1 MFPIGNGRESNPVN
15 ASINLMCGI
24 IGMAGRDHVQDQLMR
39 GLARMEYRGY
49 DSAGVCIRGSDGL
62 ECRKESGK
70 LVHLEHNLAEHAL
83 AGFIG
88 IGHTRWATHGAPTR
102 ENAHPHLGKDVAVVH
117 NGIIENH
124 EELRRQLYKDGV
136 RFRSQTDSEVIPW
149 LLSGYLDTKKS
160 AEAAWRAT
168 VDRLDGAYAI
178 VAIMERDEKRLWFA
192 RRGSPL
198 LLGRDG
204 HAVYAA
210 SDALALSD
218 MAKELIYLE
227 EGDVG
232 CITLNRCQIWNMRGN
247 EVRRTWRSMP
257 SGVRVSGKD
266 GFSHYM
272 EKEIYEQPHVLA
284 EILRAYVGKHRIIFP
299 DAPLLDTVT
308 LPPRIVMV
316 ACGTSY
322 HAALTARYWLERFL
336 QISVEV
342 DVASEYR
349 YRNPVIGPDTW
360 LITLSQS
367 GETADTLEAL
377 RLFKS
382 HTPDNPTLA
391 LCNVPF
397 SSLARESDGVIHLLA
412 GPEVGVASTK
422 AYTAQLAVLALFALK
437 LAHDCG
443 AMTDDVFDGH
453 LAAMRDVVS
462 GMNVLLQQSRQVS
475 ELARLFESV
484 HGSLFLGRGP
494 CYPLALEGALK
505 LKEISYLHA
514 EGYAAGEMK
523 HGPIALIDAHLPVVV
538 LAPRQYHLQKVLS
551 NLREVQARGAKVI
564 LLTDLPREDWPAG
577 VDAVIG
583 LPEGDYF
590 TTPLYAAIPL
600 QLLAYYVACI
610 KGTDVDQPRNL
621 AKSVTVE

>member
-1 MFPIGNGRESNPVN
+1 MG
-15 ASINLMCGI
+15 
-24 IGMAGRDHVQDQLMR
+24 

-49 DSAGVCIRGSDGL
+49 DSAGICIHGSDGL
-62 ECRKESGK
+62 TCKKEPGK
-70 LVHLEHNLAEHAL
+70 LMYLQQSLARHDL
-83 AGFIG
+83 KGCSG

-102 ENAHPHLGKDVAVVH
+102 ENAHPHLGHGVAVVH

-124 EELRRQLYKDGV
+124 EVLRKGLRNGGV
-136 RFRSQTDSEVIPW
+136 EFHSQTDSEVIPW
-149 LLSGYLDTKKS
+149 LLSAYLQETKTLPD
-160 AEAAWRAT
+160 AWKAT
-168 VDRLDGAYAI
+168 IGQLEGAYAI
-178 VAIMERDEKRLWFA
+178 VAIAEQDDESLWFA

-198 LLGRDG
+198 LLGRGGD
-204 HAVYAA
+204 AVFAA
-210 SDALALSD
+210 SDALALSG
-218 MAKELIYLE
+218 MAEEVMYLE
-227 EGDVG
+227 EGDIG
-232 CITLNRCQIWNMRGN
+232 RISLECCQIWDAQGE
-247 EVRRTWRSMP
+247 EVRRVWHDIPETVRSAE
-257 SGVRVSGKD
+257 KD

-272 EKEIYEQPHVLA
+272 EKEIYEQPRVLA
-284 EILRAYVGKHRIIFP
+284 DILQAYVEDHRIIFH
-299 DAPLLDTVT
+299 DAPLLDTVK
-308 LPPRIVMV
+308 LPSRIVMV

-382 HTPDNPTLA
+382 HTPDNPALA
-391 LCNVPF
+391 LCNVPHA
-397 SSLARESDGVIHLLA
+397 SLARESDGVIHLLA
-412 GPEVGVASTK
+412 GAEVGVASTK
-422 AYTAQLAVLALFALK
+422 AYTAQLAVLALFAIK

-443 AMTDDVFDGH
+443 AMADDIFAGH
-453 LAAMRDVVS
+453 LAAMRDAVS
-462 GMNVLLQQSRQVS
+462 GMNGLLQQSGQVS
-475 ELARLFESV
+475 ELTHLFESV

-523 HGPIALIDAHLPVVV
+523 HGPIALIDANLPVVV

-551 NLREVQARGAKVI
+551 NLQEVQARGAKVI
-564 LLTDLPREDWPAG
+564 LLTDLPREDWPEG

-590 TTPLYAAIPL
+590 TTPLYVAIPL
-600 QLLAYYVACI
+600 QLLAYYVACA

>member
-1 MFPIGNGRESNPVN
+1 MN
-15 ASINLMCGI
+15 
-24 IGMAGRDHVQDQLMR
+24 

-49 DSAGVCIRGSDGL
+49 DSAGICIRGGEGL
-62 ECRKESGK
+62 ECRKEPGK
-70 LVHLEHNLAEHAL
+70 LAHLRQNLARNAL
-83 AGFIG
+83 QGSVG

-102 ENAHPHLGKDVAVVH
+102 ENAHPHLGNGVAVVH

-124 EELRRQLYKDGV
+124 EALRKSLRNGGV
-136 RFRSQTDSEVIPW
+136 QFQSQTDSEVIPW
-149 LLSGYLDTKKS
+149 LLSSHLQQNKGIFK
-160 AEAAWRAT
+160 AWKAT
-168 VDRLDGAYAI
+168 IAQLEGAYAI
-178 VAIMERDEKRLWFA
+178 VAISEQDDESLWFA

-198 LLGRDG
+198 LLGRRRD
-204 HAVYAA
+204 AVFAA
-210 SDALALSD
+210 SDALALSG
-218 MAKELIYLE
+218 MAEQVLYLE
-227 EGDVG
+227 DGDIG
-232 CITLNRCQIWNMRGN
+232 CISLKCCRIWDAQGK
-247 EVRRTWRSMP
+247 EVRRVWQEIPAMAGSTE
-257 SGVRVSGKD
+257 KD

-272 EKEIYEQPHVLA
+272 EKEIYEQPRVLA
-284 EILRAYVGKHRIIFP
+284 DILQAYVEDHRIMFH
-299 DAPLLDTVT
+299 DAPLLDAVK
-308 LPPRIVMV
+308 LPSRIVMV

-382 HTPDNPTLA
+382 HTPDNPALA

-412 GPEVGVASTK
+412 GAEVGVASTK
-422 AYTAQLAVLALFALK
+422 AYTAQLAVLALFSIK

-443 AMTDDVFDGH
+443 AMTDDVFNSH
-453 LAAMRDVVS
+453 LAAMRNTVS
-462 GMNVLLQQSRQVS
+462 GMHELLQRSGRVS
-475 ELARLFESV
+475 ELTRLFESV

-523 HGPIALIDAHLPVVV
+523 HGPIALIDANLPVVV

-551 NLREVQARGAKVI
+551 NLQEVQARGAKVI
-564 LLTDLPREDWPAG
+564 LLTDLPREDWPEG
-577 VDAVIG
+577 VDAVIE

-590 TTPLYAAIPL
+590 TTPLYVAIPL
-600 QLLAYYVACI
+600 QLLAYYVACA

>member
-1 MFPIGNGRESNPVN
+1 
-15 ASINLMCGI
+15 MCGI
-24 IGMAGRDHVQDQLMR
+24 IGAVARDGVQDHLMDA
-39 GLARMEYRGY
+39 LARMEYRGY
-49 DSAGVCIRGSDGL
+49 DSAGICIRGPEGL
-62 ECRKESGK
+62 ACRKEPGK
-70 LVHLEHNLAEHAL
+70 LIHLQQKLAEHPL
-83 AGFIG
+83 PGSCG

-102 ENAHPHLGKDVAVVH
+102 ENAHPHLGNGVAVVH

-124 EELRRQLYKDGV
+124 AALRRQLEDDGAV
-136 RFRSQTDSEVIPW
+136 FRSQTDSEVIPW
-149 LLSGYLDTKKS
+149 LLSSHLKEKKGPS
-160 AEAAWRAT
+160 EAWQAT
-168 VDRLDGAYAI
+168 VNQLDGAYAI
-178 VAIMERDEKRLWFA
+178 VSIMERDEESLWFA

-198 LLGRDG
+198 LLGRGGD
-204 HAVYAA
+204 AVYAA
-210 SDALALSD
+210 SDALALSG
-218 MAKELIYLE
+218 MAEEVIYLE
-227 EGDVG
+227 EGDTG
-232 CITLNRCQIWNMRGN
+232 CISLHRCQIWDAQGK
-247 EVRRTWRSMP
+247 EVRRAWQDMPTTVRSA
-257 SGVRVSGKD
+257 GKD

-272 EKEIYEQPHVLA
+272 EKEIYEQPRVLA
-284 EILRAYVGKHRIIFP
+284 DILQAYVKDHRILFP
-299 DAPLLDTVT
+299 EAALPDTGK
-308 LPPRIVMV
+308 LPARIVMV

-377 RLFKS
+377 RLFKTN
-382 HTPDNPTLA
+382 TPDNPALA

-397 SSLARESDGVIHLLA
+397 SSLARESDGVIYLLA
-412 GPEVGVASTK
+412 GAEVGVASTK
-422 AYTAQLAVLALFALK
+422 AFTAQLAVLALLTLK
-437 LAHDCG
+437 MAHDCG
-443 AMTDDVFDGH
+443 AMADDAFKGH
-453 LAAMRDVVS
+453 LAAMRDVVP
-462 GMNVLLQQSRQVS
+462 GMNMLLQQSQQVAA
-475 ELARLFESV
+475 LTRLFEAI

-494 CYPLALEGALK
+494 CYPLAMEGALK

-523 HGPIALIDAHLPVVV
+523 HGPIALIDAQLPVVV
-538 LAPRQYHLQKVLS
+538 LAPQQYHLQKVLS
-551 NLREVQARGAKVI
+551 NLQEVQARGAKVI
-564 LLTDLPREDWPAG
+564 LLTDLPQKDWPKD

-600 QLLAYYVACI
+600 QLLAYHVGCA

>member
-1 MFPIGNGRESNPVN
+1 
-15 ASINLMCGI
+15 MCGI
-24 IGMAGRDHVQDQLMR
+24 IGVVAGDDVQNRLMDA
-39 GLARMEYRGY
+39 LLRMEYRGY
-49 DSAGVCIRGSDGL
+49 DSAGICIAGSNGI
-62 ECRKESGK
+62 ECRKEAGK
-70 LVHLEHNLAEHAL
+70 LIHLQNSLASHAL
-83 AGFIG
+83 SGSCG

-102 ENAHPHLGKDVAVVH
+102 ENAHPHLGHGVAVVH

-124 EELRRQLYKDGV
+124 ATLRHQLEDDGV
-136 RFRSQTDSEVIPW
+136 MFQSQTDSEVIPW
-149 LLSGYLDTKKS
+149 LLSSYLKKKQVL
-160 AEAAWRAT
+160 ADAWKLT
-168 VDRLDGAYAI
+168 MDELSGAYAI
-178 VAIMERDEKRLWFA
+178 VAILEQDGENLWFA

-198 LLGRDG
+198 LLGRSED
-204 HAVYAA
+204 AVYAA
-210 SDALALSD
+210 SDALALSGVAED
-218 MAKELIYLE
+218 IVYLE
-227 EGDVG
+227 EGDCG
-232 CITLNRCQIWNMRGN
+232 CISPHHCRIWDAQGKEVQRVWQHIPSTLQA
-247 EVRRTWRSMP
+247 V
-257 SGVRVSGKD
+257 GKD

-272 EKEIYEQPHVLA
+272 EKEIHEQPRVLA
-284 EILRAYVGKHRIIFP
+284 EILQAYVKEQQIVFP
-299 DAPLLDTVT
+299 EAALLDTDK
-308 LPPRIVMV
+308 LPARIVMV

-377 RLFKS
+377 RLFKRN
-382 HTPDNPTLA
+382 TPDNPTLA

-397 SSLARESDGVIHLLA
+397 SSLARESDGVIQLLA
-412 GPEVGVASTK
+412 GAEVGVASTK
-422 AYTAQLAVLALFALK
+422 AYTAQLAVLALLTLK
-437 LAHDCG
+437 IAHHGG
-443 AMTDDVFDGH
+443 AMQDDAFTGH
-453 LAAMRDVVS
+453 LAAMHDVVG
-462 GMNVLLQQSRQVS
+462 GMNMLLHQSQQI
-475 ELARLFESV
+475 EALTRLFGTV
-484 HGSLFLGRGP
+484 HGALFLGRGP
-494 CYPLALEGALK
+494 CYPLAMEGALK

-523 HGPIALIDAHLPVVV
+523 HGPIALIDAQIPVVV
-538 LAPRQYHLQKVLS
+538 LAARQYHLQKVLS
-551 NLREVQARGAKVI
+551 NLQEVQARGAKVI
-564 LLTDLPREDWPAG
+564 LLTDLPETDWPKD

-600 QLLAYYVACI
+600 QLLAYYVACA

>member
-1 MFPIGNGRESNPVN
+1 
-15 ASINLMCGI
+15 MCGI
-24 IGMAGRDHVQDQLMR
+24 IGAVARDDVQDRLMG

-49 DSAGVCIRGSDGL
+49 DSAGICIRGPDGFD
-62 ECRKESGK
+62 CRKEPGK
-70 LVHLEHNLAEHAL
+70 LLHLQQNLARHSL
-83 AGFIG
+83 SGSCG
-88 IGHTRWATHGAPTR
+88 IGHTRWATHGTPTR
-102 ENAHPHLGKDVAVVH
+102 ENAHPHLGKGVAAVH
-117 NGIIENH
+117 NGIIENYK
-124 EELRRQLYKDGV
+124 ELRQELSNNGAK
-136 RFRSQTDSEVIPW
+136 FQSQTDSEVIP
-149 LLSGYLDTKKS
+149 LLWSSHLQDK
-160 AEAAWRAT
+160 EAPLEAWKAT
-168 VDRLDGAYAI
+168 IRQLAGAYAI
-178 VAIMERDEKRLWFA
+178 AAIMEQGDEALWFA

-198 LLGRDG
+198 LLGRSGD
-204 HAVYAA
+204 AVYAA
-210 SDALALSD
+210 SDALALSGMAED
-218 MAKELIYLE
+218 MMYLE
-227 EGDVG
+227 EGDIG
-232 CITLNRCQIWNMRGN
+232 CISLNHCQVWNAHGKK
-247 EVRRTWRSMP
+247 VRRSWQDMP
-257 SGVRVSGKD
+257 SAVRSAGKD

-272 EKEIYEQPHVLA
+272 EKEIHEQPRVLA
-284 EILRAYVGKHRIIFP
+284 DILQTYVEDHRIIFP
-299 DAPLLDTVT
+299 DAPLLDAET
-308 LPPRIVMV
+308 LPARIVMV

-349 YRNPVIGPDTW
+349 YRDPVIGPDTW

-382 HTPDNPTLA
+382 HTPDNPSLA

-397 SSLARESDGVIHLLA
+397 SSLERESDSVIHLLA
-412 GPEVGVASTK
+412 GAEVGVASTK
-422 AYTAQLAVLALFALK
+422 AYTAQLAVLALLALK
-437 LAHDCG
+437 MAHDCG
-443 AMTDDVFDGH
+443 AMTDVAFEGH
-453 LAAMRDVVS
+453 LAAMRDTVS
-462 GMNVLLQQSRQVS
+462 GMNVLLQHSEQVAA
-475 ELARLFESV
+475 LTPLFDPV

-494 CYPLALEGALK
+494 CYPLAMEGALK

-523 HGPIALIDAHLPVVV
+523 HGPIALIDANLPVVV

-551 NLREVQARGAKVI
+551 NLQEVQARGAKVI
-564 LLTDLPREDWPAG
+564 LLTDLLQEDWPKD

-590 TTPLYAAIPL
+590 TTPLYVAIPL
-600 QLLAYYVACI
+600 QLLAYYVACA

>member
-1 MFPIGNGRESNPVN
+1 
-15 ASINLMCGI
+15 MCGI
-24 IGMAGRDHVQDQLMR
+24 IGSVTRGQVQDRLMN
-39 GLARMEYRGY
+39 GLAHMEYRGY
-49 DSAGVCIRGSDGL
+49 DSAGICICGADGL

-70 LVHLEHNLAEHAL
+70 LTHLQQSL
-83 AGFIG
+83 AGRALPGCIG
-88 IGHTRWATHGAPTR
+88 VGHTRWATHGAPTR
-102 ENAHPHLGKDVAVVH
+102 ENAHPHLGNGVAVVH
-117 NGIIENH
+117 NGIIENYGA
-124 EELRRQLYKDGV
+124 LRESLARGGT
-136 RFRSQTDSEVIPW
+136 RFQSQTDSEVIPW
-149 LLSGYLDTKKS
+149 LLSSYLQEKKVTLK
-160 AEAAWRAT
+160 AWKAT
-168 VDRLDGAYAI
+168 TGQLEGAYAI
-178 VAIMERDEKRLWFA
+178 VAIAEHDEENLWFA

-198 LLGRDG
+198 LLGRSGD
-204 HAVYAA
+204 AVFVA
-210 SDALALSD
+210 SDALALSG
-218 MAKELIYLE
+218 MAEEVIYLE
-227 EGDVG
+227 EGDIG
-232 CITLNRCQIWNMRGN
+232 CISLSGFQIWDMQGK
-247 EVRRTWRSMP
+247 ESRRAWREIPATAS
-257 SGVRVSGKD
+257 SVGKD

-272 EKEIYEQPHVLA
+272 EKEIYEQPRVLA
-284 EILRAYVGKHRIIFP
+284 DILQAYVENHQIVFP
-299 DAPLLDTVT
+299 DASWLDTTT
-308 LPPRIVMV
+308 LPSRIVMV

-382 HTPDNPTLA
+382 HTPDNPALA

-397 SSLARESDGVIHLLA
+397 ASLERESDGVIHLLA
-412 GPEVGVASTK
+412 GAEVGVASTK
-422 AYTAQLAVLALFALK
+422 AYTAQLAVLALFAIK

-443 AMTDDVFDGH
+443 AMTDDAFDGH
-453 LAAMRDVVS
+453 LAAMRDAVS
-462 GMNVLLQQSRQVS
+462 GMNVLLQQSRQVL
-475 ELARLFESV
+475 ELARLFESA
-484 HGSLFLGRGP
+484 HGALFLGRGP

-523 HGPIALIDAHLPVVV
+523 HGPIALIDAYLPVVV

-564 LLTDLPREDWPAG
+564 LLTDLPREDWPG
-577 VDAVIG
+577 DVDAVIG

-600 QLLAYYVACI
+600 QLLAYAVACA

>member
-1 MFPIGNGRESNPVN
+1 
-15 ASINLMCGI
+15 MCGI
-24 IGMAGRDHVQDQLMR
+24 IGAVARADVQDRLMG
-39 GLARMEYRGY
+39 GLMRMEYRGY
-49 DSAGVCIRGSDGL
+49 DSAGICVRGSDGL
-62 ECRKESGK
+62 ECIKEPGK
-70 LVHLEHNLAEHAL
+70 LSCLQHKLAGHAL
-83 AGFIG
+83 PGSCG

-102 ENAHPHLGKDVAVVH
+102 ENAHPHLGYGVAVVH
-117 NGIIENH
+117 NGIIENDKV
-124 EELRRQLYKDGV
+124 LRQQLERDGFK
-136 RFRSQTDSEVIPW
+136 FRSQTDSEVIPW
-149 LLSGYLDTKKS
+149 LWTSYIQEKQG
-160 AEAAWRAT
+160 AVAAWQAT
-168 VDRLDGAYAI
+168 VKQLDGAYAI
-178 VAIMERDEKRLWFA
+178 VGMTEKGDESLWFA

-198 LLGRDG
+198 LLGRSGD
-204 HAVYAA
+204 AVFAA
-210 SDALALSD
+210 SDALALSG
-218 MAKELIYLE
+218 MAEEVMYLE
-227 EGDVG
+227 EGDSG
-232 CITLNRCQIWNMRGN
+232 CISPAHCRIWDVHGN
-247 EVRRTWRSMP
+247 EIRRSWQDMP
-257 SGVRVSGKD
+257 SSVNSSGKD

-272 EKEIYEQPHVLA
+272 EKEIFEQPRVLA
-284 EILRAYVGKHRIIFP
+284 DILQAYVTDHQIIFP
-299 DAPLLDTVT
+299 DAPLLDAGR
-308 LPPRIVMV
+308 LPARIVMV

-349 YRNPVIGPDTW
+349 YRDPVIGPDTW

-377 RLFKS
+377 RLFKF
-382 HTPDNPTLA
+382 HTPDNSALA
-391 LCNVPF
+391 LCNVPH

-412 GPEVGVASTK
+412 GAEIGVASTK
-422 AYTAQLAVLALFALK
+422 AYTAQLAALALIALK
-437 LAHDCG
+437 MAHDCG
-443 AMTDDVFDGH
+443 AMADDAFDGH
-453 LAAMRDVVS
+453 LAAMRDAVS
-462 GMNVLLQQSRQVS
+462 GMNILLQQSQQVAA
-475 ELARLFESV
+475 LTRLFGDI

-523 HGPIALIDAHLPVVV
+523 HGPIALIDARLPVVV

-564 LLTDLPREDWPAG
+564 LLTDLPREGWPED

-600 QLLAYYVACI
+600 QLLAYYVACA